1 MYLDV
6 MVMPPHP
13 IRNVERTTATEMNII
28 IMDKMV
34 RRRPASIEGKGI
46 TVFTCL
52 TNQIY
57 VSEKYAMRFHH
68 GIRSF
73 SHLKIKIMCYGL
85 KETLVSISVTAN
97 KIRAK
102 RKSTANDTSH

>member
-6 MVMPPHP
+6 MVMPRHP
-13 IRNVERTTATEMNII
+13 IRNVERTPATEMNI

-57 VSEKYAMRFHH
+57 VSKKYALSL
-68 GIRSF
+68 I
-73 SHLKIKIMCYGL
+73 
-85 KETLVSISVTAN
+85 
-97 KIRAK
+97 
-102 RKSTANDTSH
+102 